1 MIAWIWMMITILVYL
16 TSKRLYSRWKKVW
29 LSPLI
34 VTPTIV
40 IFLLGWTHI
49 DYTVYNQGGSL
60 LTSLLGPATVAFA
73 IPIYQ
78 STSIIRRY
86 AKVLFASLLIG
97 SLFALLATVFLGW
110 LTHLDPL
117 LLRSVLPRSITTPI
131 AMEMSQSVG
140 GIPSLTAV
148 FVMVTGVFGST
159 FGPTIIRWSKVRNP
173 ISRGMMMGMGAH
185 GTGTAKA
192 FELGERE
199 GVFSSLSMII
209 AAILTILW
217 GMGLDFLWM

>member
-1 MIAWIWMMITILVYL
+1 MTAWIWLIITILMYL
-16 TSKRLYSRWKKVW
+16 TSKRLYVRWKKVW

-34 VTPTIV
+34 VTPIV
-40 IFLLGWTHI
+40 VIILLLCSHI
-49 DYTVYNQGGSL
+49 DYTEYNQGGRL
-60 LTSLLGPATVAFA
+60 LTTLLGPATVAFA

-78 STSIIRRY
+78 STTLIRRY
-86 AKVLFASLLIG
+86 AKVLFTGLLIG
-97 SLFALLATVFLGW
+97 SLFAILASFFLGW
-110 LTHLDPL
+110 ITHLDSI

-131 AMEMSQSVG
+131 AMEMSQTIG

-159 FGPTIIRWSKVRNP
+159 FGPLIIRWSSVRSP

-217 GMGLDFLWM
+217 GIGLEFFLN